1 MGKSSPK
8 TDYQKKEKK
17 KEEKKKRR
25 GGLSSNLKSP

>member
-17 KEEKKKRR
+17 KKKKKRR